1 MWLIERL
8 NRGSNAVLGP
18 FDYSNKK
25 SGIEPLFEF
34 LRLRIAEIK
43 VVA

>member
-25 SGIEPLFEF
+25 SGLKPLFEF
-34 LRLRIAEIK
+34 FRLEIAEIK
-43 VVA
+43 AVV